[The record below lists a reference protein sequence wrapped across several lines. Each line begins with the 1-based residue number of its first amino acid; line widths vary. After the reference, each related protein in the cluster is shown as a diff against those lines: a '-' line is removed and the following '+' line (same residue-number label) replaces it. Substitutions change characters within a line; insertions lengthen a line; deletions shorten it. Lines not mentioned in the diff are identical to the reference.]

1 MNFTYLK
8 LKSACCSMPKGF
20 NVTCLLYKYEH
31 VFVLSYAETPSSS
44 LMTSTGLCSHG
55 RCAPKS
61 SNRSMSLTASI
72 TAVTPSLFGTFTS
85 SPSLWSWHVQTHTN
99 TNTKNSKL
107 NCWSNKHH
115 TLLSS
120 ISTIRCYWPQCVC
133 ELVIMKQPDGTSQ
146 PTDTSSQLWEN

>member
-1 MNFTYLK
+1 MDDVFCQKAVGISSVVESRAAVMVSYHQITDEVKRQMKQISIYFFALLVNFTYLI
-8 LKSACCSMPKGF
+8 LKSTCCSMTKGF

-61 SNRSMSLTASI
+61 SNRSTSLTASI

-85 SPSLWSWHVQTHTN
+85 SPSVWSWHVQTHTN
-99 TNTKNSKL
+99 TNTGGKIL
-107 NCWSNKHH
+107 N
-115 TLLSS
+115 
-120 ISTIRCYWPQCVC
+120 
-133 ELVIMKQPDGTSQ
+133 
-146 PTDTSSQLWEN
+146 